1 MNTYDTVIRGGR
13 LVTPDGSFIGDIA
26 VKDGKIAWIGPAFD
40 AEAATE
46 IDATGRAVVPGG
58 IDCHTHFDTEA
69 GDLGRTADDYESG
82 TRAAAAGGV
91 TTIINYAFPNPGDT
105 LLGIIERERR
115 LAEPQAHIDYSFHP
129 VITPLLGGDIESDL
143 ALLVHAGFPSVKVFN
158 GSQFRLSELEILRVL
173 AAASSA
179 GVLVAVHPEDE
190 ALTEFLIQRRRKAG
204 PVDPERAAEDFQA
217 CHPPATES
225 AAVAQIGAY
234 ARQLGASVYFVHL
247 SCAEA
252 VEALDYVKRCGTNV
266 YGETRPA
273 YLFLDR
279 SKYTLPDREGTKFVC
294 LPPLRDVDDQQ
305 ALWNALNSGTVST
318 VASDH
323 TSWMAAQKTN
333 PDRDF
338 ANLVAGFASV
348 QTWYGMLYA
357 EGVGKGRISLERFVE
372 VSSTNPAKIF
382 GLFPTKGVL
391 AVGADADIVIL
402 DPTTAV
408 ELEQADMQSRSDY
421 DPYVGFTGRGWP
433 AVVLSRGDIVLR
445 EGTMTTSPGRGRLVR
460 RTLVRPPTPTCKE

>member
-1 MNTYDTVIRGGR
+1 LNTYDTVIRGGR

-26 VKDGKIAWIGPAFD
+26 VKDGKIAAIGTLGDFK
-40 AEAATE
+40 AETE

-82 TRAAAAGGV
+82 TRAAAAGGI
-91 TTIINYAFPNPGDT
+91 TTIINYAFPDQGNT
-105 LLGIIERERR
+105 LLDIVEREGR
-115 LAEPQAHIDYSFHP
+115 LAERQAHIDYSFHP
-129 VITPLLGGDIESDL
+129 VITPLLGGDVEADL
-143 ALLVHAGFPSVKVFN
+143 RLLVQAGFPSVKVFN
-158 GSQFRLSELEILRVL
+158 GSQFRISDLEILRVL
-173 AAASSA
+173 AAAADA

-190 ALTEFLIQRRRKAG
+190 ALTEYLIQRRRQAG
-204 PVDPERAAEDFQA
+204 PLDPDRAAEDFQA
-217 CHPPATES
+217 CHPPSTES

-234 ARQLGASVYFVHL
+234 ARELGASVYFVHL

-252 VEALDYVKRCGTNV
+252 VEALEYVKRCGTKA

-279 SKYTLPDREGTKFVC
+279 SKYGLPEREGAKFAC
-294 LPPLRDVDDQQ
+294 LPPLRDVADQEALWQ
-305 ALWNALNSGTVST
+305 ALNDETVST

-323 TSWMAAQKTN
+323 TSWMAAQKKD
-333 PDRDF
+333 PGRDF

-357 EGVGKGRISLERFVE
+357 EGVAKERISLERFVE
-372 VSSTNPAKIF
+372 ISSTNPAKIF
-382 GLFPTKGVL
+382 GLFPAKGVL

-402 DPTTAV
+402 DPTIDVT
-408 ELEQADMQSRSDY
+408 LEQAAMQSRSDY

-433 AVVLSRGDIVLR
+433 VVVMSRGEILLQ
-445 EGTMTTSPGRGRLVR
+445 EGELTTSPGRGRLVH
-460 RTLVRPPTPTCKE
+460 RTLA